1 MPMITDAQM
10 NNLANTIQTY
20 ETRQERQ
27 KEEKKE
33 LQKKFEELLMSTL
46 GFGGAALTGFV
57 HGRYED
63 ADGNL
68 FFPRTSIPADLT
80 VGFLGVLAGFYGKL
94 KTKKDQDQR
103 MSEALFEM
111 SKGVLS
117 GATAMYFRKHALA
130 GKRVDKLWAGI
141 PELMGPQTHNY
152 PSIGA
157 APVHSAMTDS
167 ELALALRRT
176 L

>member
-1 MPMITDAQM
+1 MPMMTEAQVQ
-10 NNLANTIQTY
+10 NLANRIQTY
-20 ETRQERQ
+20 ETREERQ

-33 LQKKFEELLMSTL
+33 LFKKYEDLVMSSL
-46 GFGGAALTGFV
+46 GLGGAALTGFV

-94 KTKKDQDQR
+94 TTKKDQEQKL
-103 MSEALFEM
+103 SEAVFEL

-130 GKRVDKLWAGI
+130 GKRVDKLWAGM
-141 PELMGPQTHNY
+141 PELMGPQTHNH

-157 APVHSAMTDS
+157 APVHSAMTDT
-167 ELALALRRT
+167 ELALALRRA